1 MAPSTLLL
9 ALCSGIASMLGFLFV
24 TAITQADRQ
33 ANRWLGMFYMCLA
46 CTFSQL
52 FLYKAEMSQQLPLL
66 VHLLELPVWATMPC
80 LYLAVLTFTGQRVS
94 NRHLVHFVPAFC
106 FLVYSMLYLM
116 PPLMGIDRPAPRLP
130 FWLVVLIRYFYACQL
145 AFYWILSYLKLSI
158 HRKQLLRVA
167 SSIEYVNLNW
177 LKNFLLAVLSMIV
190 IKSIPTQPV
199 SDSVVPLI
207 YFAGMLLL
215 GYYSV
220 RQQTVHHLDLATV
233 NSLKIDQ
240 GHMDQS
246 YIQQGY
252 KQAMERLDPE
262 QLEKLQ
268 RKVLGLT
275 VEQKLYLDPSLTLP
289 DLSAATGIRV
299 QDLSY
304 VLNKGLKKS
313 FYQFINE
320 LRVEEAKILLHSD
333 KVKTLDMLGI
343 ATHAG
348 FNSKTTFN
356 TTFKKTTGLT
366 PSQFQ
371 KLANASMATR

>member
-1 MAPSTLLL
+1 
-9 ALCSGIASMLGFLFV
+9 
-24 TAITQADRQ
+24 
-33 ANRWLGMFYMCLA
+33 
-46 CTFSQL
+46 
-52 FLYKAEMSQQLPLL
+52 
-66 VHLLELPVWATMPC
+66 MPC
-80 LYLAVLTFTGQRVS
+80 LYLAVLTFTGQPVS
-94 NRHLVHFVPAFC
+94 NRYLAHFAPVFC

-130 FWLVVLIRYFYACQL
+130 FWLVVLIRYFYTCQL
-145 AFYWILSYLKLSI
+145 AFYWILSYQKLSI

-177 LKNFLLAVLSMIV
+177 LKNFLLAVLSMIA

-246 YIQQGY
+246 HMDQSYMDQSYTQQGY
-252 KQAMERLDPE
+252 KQAVERLDPE

-333 KVKTLDMLGI
+333 KIKTLDMLGI